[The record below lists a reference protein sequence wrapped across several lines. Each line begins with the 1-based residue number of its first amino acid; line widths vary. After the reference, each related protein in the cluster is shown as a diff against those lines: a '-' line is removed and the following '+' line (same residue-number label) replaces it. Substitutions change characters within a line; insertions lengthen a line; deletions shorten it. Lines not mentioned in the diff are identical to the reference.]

1 MATLSVEVADETKSV
16 VSCSGVI
23 PAGGGGGG
31 HGPRG
36 GGGEPFR
43 KKRERSTI
51 ILGEGHIACNSQRTV
66 YLVNCGHSSL
76 AVGKYHSTEVS
87 PRNDNGLFR

>member
-23 PAGGGGGG
+23 PAGGGGGGG

-51 ILGEGHIACNSQRTV
+51 ILGEGHIACNYQRT
-66 YLVNCGHSSL
+66 YCL
-76 AVGKYHSTEVS
+76 ST
-87 PRNDNGLFR
+87 